1 MLCTHIFHTDIL
13 YVVKMNGKWW
23 INSVELDVVP
33 AENLLPSES
42 SNTHN
47 LQFILQAQI
56 EKSQA
61 EQ

>member
-1 MLCTHIFHTDIL
+1 
-13 YVVKMNGKWW
+13 MNGKWW

-33 AENLLPSES
+33 AENLLPSKS